1 MEKPDNRKIYVVL
14 ESENPEIKVGN
25 CYIFEDKNS
34 PRLRQTYL
42 DIETGKEMEVRYK
55 YLCRRYELDDPEKK
69 ARINA
74 IVDGVKRD
82 HGEVAE

>member
-1 MEKPDNRKIYVVL
+1 MEKLDNRKIYVVL
-14 ESENPEIKVGN
+14 ESENPEIKVGS
-25 CYIFEDKNS
+25 CYFLEEKRS
-34 PRLRQTYL
+34 PKLRQSYL

-74 IVDGVKRD
+74 IVDGVKKD
-82 HGEVAE
+82 HGVVAE

>member
-1 MEKPDNRKIYVVL
+1 MEKLDNRKIYVVL

-25 CYIFEDKNS
+25 CYIFEDKKS

-69 ARINA
+69 ARVNA
-74 IVDGVKRD
+74 IVDKVKEE
-82 HGEVAE
+82 HGAVAE